1 MNFTAKPV
9 RQCVAFNPLLRPFA
23 NGLAY
28 KSVQEL
34 LRRYPANY
42 TLGKTEGM
50 LRFYLQGR
58 RPLNEQNWPEC
69 MADRNTDLFKQT
81 NLGTKSR
88 KPRA

>member
-42 TLGKTEGM
+42 TLCKTEGM

-58 RPLNEQNWPEC
+58 RPLNEQQWHE
-69 MADRNTDLFKQT
+69 RLLGQKLDLLGE
-81 NLGTKSR
+81 NLEERSS
-88 KPRA
+88 KPCA